1 MTVSEAA
8 YVLGVSEQRVRKL
21 LADGKLKGMKRGRD
35 WFVSN
40 KSVME
45 RAHNPHPRRP
55 RIHALLSAIDA
66 NGRESD

>member
-1 MTVSEAA
+1 MTVAEAA
-8 YVLGVSEQRVRKL
+8 YVLDVSEQRVRKL

-45 RAHNPHPRRP
+45 RAH
-55 RIHALLSAIDA
+55 RIHALLTEIDA